1 MKLLW
6 TTDLHLMNIG
16 GKHRSGVDPAV
27 RLRACLDDMLAEH
40 ADAARL
46 IITGDL
52 IQLRHPGAYRLLAEA
67 LAEVPIPVRLLVGNH
82 DDREALVDSFP
93 ELQLSGG
100 FVQYAEQFEKYQLI
114 YLDTLADDGKHFGQL
129 SAERLAWLD
138 TTLGAS
144 EGPALLFMHHPPAA
158 VGIPALDTVRL
169 NDGDIDLA
177 RILQR
182 HRHRQPYLLCGHLHR
197 NVSGVWRGTPFT
209 VMTAPY
215 IGFALRMQEQTLV
228 AVDENPGYGVVL
240 CSEEGVVIHT
250 NSIRKQVATLE
261 TLSATR

>member
-6 TTDLHLMNIG
+6 TTDLHLMNTG
-16 GKHRSGVDPAV
+16 EKHRSGVDPAL

-52 IQLRHPGAYRLLAEA
+52 IQLRHLGAYRLLAEA

-93 ELQLSGG
+93 ELQFSGA
-100 FVQYAEQFEKYQLI
+100 FVQYAEQFEGYQLI

-138 TTLGAS
+138 ATLGAS

-158 VGIPALDTVRL
+158 VGIPTLDKARL
-169 NDGDIDLA
+169 NVGDTELA

-182 HRHRQPYLLCGHLHR
+182 YRHRQPYLLCGHLHR

-228 AVDENPGYGVVL
+228 AVDENPGYGVIL
-240 CSEEGVVIHT
+240 CSDEGIVIHT
-250 NSIRKQVATLE
+250 NSLRNRVSE
-261 TLSATR
+261 SRTLSVT